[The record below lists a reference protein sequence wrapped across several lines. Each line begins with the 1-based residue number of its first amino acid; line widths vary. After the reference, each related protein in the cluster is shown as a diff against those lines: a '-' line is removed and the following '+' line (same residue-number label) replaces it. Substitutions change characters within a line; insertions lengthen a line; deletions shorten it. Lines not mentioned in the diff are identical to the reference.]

1 MKRRR
6 PSRIRINAIVIREVQ
21 RRRLVRIARG
31 EIEPNCEREGFF
43 QWSLLEGHR
52 PRYADFI
59 LPPLLFLW
67 EQGDGGDE
75 ADVPEDAPADAAL
88 SAS

>member
-1 MKRRR
+1 MARAVL
-6 PSRIRINAIVIREVQ
+6 NDFVLREVQ
-21 RRRLVRIARG
+21 RLRLVRIARG

-52 PRYADFI
+52 PKYADFI
-59 LPPLLFLW
+59 LPPLLFSW
-67 EQGDGGDE
+67 EQAAIEMG
-75 ADVPEDAPADAAL
+75 EDAP